1 MAQDRFGLSERRACA
16 VVGQPRSTQR
26 RPSPTVGDRDLR
38 RRLHEIAKD
47 HPRYGY
53 RRAHA
58 LLVREGWVLNRKK
71 VLRIWR
77 EEALK
82 VQPRHRKRRRL
93 PPGEQAER
101 AEHPN
106 HVWAIDFQFD
116 ATTDGRQIKIANMVD
131 EFTREALAGRVGRSC
146 TAEDLVGVLQGL
158 IEARGA
164 PEHLRCDNGPEMIAW
179 TLRDW
184 CATSGTDTSY
194 IEPGSPW
201 ENPYAESYNARMR
214 DELLALTEF
223 YNLTEATVLIEDW
236 RIEYNT
242 ERPHSSLGYLTPV
255 EFHRAW
261 TEQHQPAMALS

>member
-1 MAQDRFGLSERRACA
+1 MAQDRFGLSERRACQ

-26 RPSPTVGDRDLR
+26 RTAPAPGDGRLR
-38 RRLHEIAKD
+38 ARLHQIARR
-47 HPRYGY
+47 HQRFGY

-58 LLVREGWVLNRKK
+58 VLVREGWILNRKK

-77 EEALK
+77 EEG
-82 VQPRHRKRRRL
+82 L
-93 PPGEQAER
+93 PQGEPVRR
-101 AEHPN
+101 AEHPD

-116 ATTDGRQIKIANMVD
+116 ATFDGHMLKLANVVD
-131 EFTREALAGRVGRSC
+131 EFTREALSTRTGRTC
-146 TAEDLVGVLQGL
+146 TADDLVKVLETL
-158 IEARGA
+158 VADRGA
-164 PEHLRCDNGPEMIAW
+164 PGHLRCDNGPELIAF

-184 CATSGTDTSY
+184 CRSAGTATSY

-201 ENPYAESYNARMR
+201 ENAYVESFNARIR
-214 DELLALTEF
+214 DELLAITEF
-223 YNLTEATVLIEDW
+223 CTLTEAQVLIEDW

-261 TEQHQPAMALS
+261 TQRHQPEPALS